1 MMRSTILL
9 SGLLLCSAGAFSQS
23 MFSMNSQ
30 HPADTGRSE
39 KHEQAIRFPSLRQA
53 AVWVD
58 FFGSSHYVSK
68 LNGKDFASGKTR
80 NARLS
85 SFFNIPITRWNG
97 NAISATVYHT
107 ENFFDVRSA
116 NNQLAEPQVMT
127 GNRAKG
133 TLGLSL
139 NFSRIDVL
147 FNTPVIYSAIFTGVS
162 DNDNLSTVRRLNFNG
177 AISFPIVHTADK
189 YLSLGLLVAIDP
201 SSPTPVVPLVN
212 YFQRLNNHGLQ
223 LAIDL
228 PQGVSI
234 RQALSRNTWIYF
246 ASNDR
251 SYATFYKGSNA
262 TALPDKF
269 SYNTI
274 ELQTGPGFE
283 YLIGKYVILGISGGL
298 NSTLSGVG
306 LAKGK
311 SYNDPFI
318 RTTYKSS
325 GYGEFRI
332 SLLPF

>member
-1 MMRSTILL
+1 MKLTILL
-9 SGLLLCSAGAFSQS
+9 SGMLLCNAGAFSQS
-23 MFSMNSQ
+23 MFSLNSQ

-39 KHEQAIRFPSLRQA
+39 EHEQAIRFPSLRQA
-53 AVWVD
+53 AVGID

-68 LNGKDFASGKTR
+68 LNGKDFVSGDARK
-80 NARLS
+80 ARLN
-85 SFFNIPITRWNG
+85 SFFTIPIAKWDG

-127 GNRAKG
+127 GSRSKG

-139 NFSRIDVL
+139 NFSRIDLL
-147 FNTPVIYSAIFTGVS
+147 FNRPVIYSAIFTGIS
-162 DNDNLSTVRRLNFNG
+162 DNDNLSTVRRFNFNG
-177 AISFPIVHTADK
+177 AISFPIVHTADR

-201 SSPTPVVPLVN
+201 SSPTPVVPLIN

-234 RQALSRNTWIYF
+234 RQALSRNSWIYF

-251 SYATFYKGSNA
+251 SYATFYKGSNV
-262 TALPDKF
+262 TALSDKY

-298 NSTLSGVG
+298 NNNLSGRG
-306 LAKGK
+306 LLKGK

-318 RTTYKSS
+318 KTTYKSS
-325 GYGEFRI
+325 AYGEFRI